1 MYKKKK
7 KDVIIYAIMGKEI
20 DEKTL
25 AAAKEKLACK
35 IEPAT
40 YGDGSASG
48 ASSHAPAGPQNF
60 IDPSGKVLLTQMTS
74 AGG

>member
-1 MYKKKK
+1 
-7 KDVIIYAIMGKEI
+7 MGRKI

-25 AAAKEKLACK
+25 KEAKEKLACK
-35 IEPAT
+35 IEPAA

-48 ASSHAPAGPQNF
+48 SSSHASGGQADL
-60 IDPSGKVLLTQMTS
+60 IDETGKVLLTQMTS

>member
-1 MYKKKK
+1 
-7 KDVIIYAIMGKEI
+7 MGKKI

-35 IEPAT
+35 IEPTT
-40 YGDGSASG
+40 YGNG
-48 ASSHAPAGPQNF
+48 AVTGGFSHASATEDMKRQNPTEGFIGPN
-60 IDPSGKVLLTQMTS
+60 GEVLLTHMTT